1 MKGLLVLENGARFE
15 GDLLGTVEGMGEL
28 VFNTGMTGYQECFTD
43 PSYEGQILT
52 LTYPLIGN
60 YGANDL
66 FMQNR
71 KPAAAGYVWIRSQSI
86 RATGNARKRLRI
98 SLKDTMCHAS
108 TM

>member
-15 GDLLGTVEGMGEL
+15 GDLLGSVEGLGEL

-71 KPAAAGYVWIRSQSI
+71 KPRRCGLRAGPDCRTPEQL
-86 RATGNARKRLRI
+86 GMQRK
-98 SLKDTMCHAS
+98 DYGFH
-108 TM
+108 

>member
-66 FMQNR
+66 FMQN
-71 KPAAAGYVWIRSQSI
+71 WIRSQSI

>member
-60 YGANDL
+60 YGAMI
-66 FMQNR
+66 FSCRTGNR
-71 KPAAAGYVWIRSQSI
+71 LLQDMSWIRSQSI

>member
-15 GDLLGTVEGMGEL
+15 GDLLGNSRRNGRARIQYGHDRIP
-28 VFNTGMTGYQECFTD
+28 ECFTD

-71 KPAAAGYVWIRSQSI
+71 KPAAAGYVPIRSQSI

>member
-1 MKGLLVLENGARFE
+1 MKGLLILENGARFE
-15 GDLLGTVEGMGEL
+15 GDLLGTVEGLGEL

-71 KPAAAGYVWIRSQSI
+71 KPRLQTIP
-86 RATGNARKRLRI
+86 ATGNARKRLPI
-98 SLKDTMCHAS
+98 SSKDTMYPAC
-108 TM
+108 TMWTPGR